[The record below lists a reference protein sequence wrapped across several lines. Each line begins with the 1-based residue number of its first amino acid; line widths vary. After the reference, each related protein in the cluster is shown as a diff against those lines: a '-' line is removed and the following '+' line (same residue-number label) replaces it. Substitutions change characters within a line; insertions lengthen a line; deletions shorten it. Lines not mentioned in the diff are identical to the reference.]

1 MQLAFFAKGG
11 TLQLK
16 VLSGIWHSI
25 WAGGLVTQVIS
36 TNTTE
41 SYLRNG
47 SLLFK
52 FQLLGEKTV
61 NK

>member
-36 TNTTE
+36 TNITG
-41 SYLRNG
+41 SYLCNG